1 MDNVAKL
8 PGSNMDAAHSVP
20 ELLAD
25 RCQQAIHGGMKE
37 RGELA
42 RMLLSPT
49 MQTWA
54 KATDEGCRHPALTPR
69 KR

>member
-1 MDNVAKL
+1 VTSVAEL
-8 PGSNMDAAHSVP
+8 PGSNLEAARSVP

-25 RCQQAIHGGMKE
+25 RCQQAIHGGVKE
-37 RGELA
+37 RGDLA

-49 MQTWA
+49 LQTWA
-54 KATDEGCRHPALTPR
+54 KATDEGCRHPALAPR